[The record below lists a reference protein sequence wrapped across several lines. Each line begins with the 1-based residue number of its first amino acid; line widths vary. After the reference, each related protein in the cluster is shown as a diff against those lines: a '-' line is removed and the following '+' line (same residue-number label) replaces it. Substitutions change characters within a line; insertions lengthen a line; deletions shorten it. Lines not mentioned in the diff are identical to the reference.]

1 MSDTVRPVLALVCG
15 LALLALVGC
24 ATAPPP
30 QIQYPDYYI
39 GAPDVLEV
47 RILPEPRVEQE
58 LVVRND
64 GKITVELVGDVQA
77 GGRTTQEVAAEIER
91 RIGRYKRGAVV
102 TVAVAQ
108 TASPTIT
115 VIGEVRT
122 PGSIPLTR
130 QLRVVDAIGLSGDVT
145 LFSSPGKIR
154 VIRGGETD
162 TEVIVVDL
170 WEIRHGDLRTNVQL
184 QAGDLVYVPSSV
196 LARIGYAFQILLFPL
211 QPVLGF
217 GTSLLANLVIP

>member
-1 MSDTVRPVLALVCG
+1 MPDLARRAPALAFG
-15 LALLALVGC
+15 LGLLLLTGC
-24 ATAPPP
+24 ATAPQPA
-30 QIQYPDYYI
+30 IEYPDYYI

-64 GKITVELVGDVQA
+64 GKITVELLGDVQA
-77 GGRTTQEVAAEIER
+77 GGRTTQQVAEEIET

-102 TVAVAQ
+102 TVAVAK

-115 VIGEVRT
+115 VLGEVRQ
-122 PGSIPLTR
+122 PGSFPLTR
-130 QLRVVDAIGLSGDVT
+130 QMRVAEVIGMVGDTT

-154 VIRGGETD
+154 VIRGGEDETR
-162 TEVIVVDL
+162 VIEVDL
-170 WEIRHGDLRTNVQL
+170 WDIRHGDLTTNVQL
-184 QAGDLVYVPSSV
+184 QAGDVVYVPSSV
-196 LARIGYAFQILLFPL
+196 LARIGYGIQILLFPL

-217 GTSLLANLVIP
+217 GMSSLANVVVP

>member
-1 MSDTVRPVLALVCG
+1 MPNLARPVLALVCG
-15 LALLALVGC
+15 LGLLALAGC

-30 QIQYPDYYI
+30 QIQYPDYFI

-47 RILPEPRVEQE
+47 RILPEPRVEQQ

-64 GKITVELVGDVQA
+64 GKITVELLGDIQA
-77 GGRTTQEVAAEIER
+77 GGRTTQEVAAEIEK

-102 TVAVAQ
+102 TVAVVE

-115 VIGEVRT
+115 VIGEVRQ
-122 PGSIPLTR
+122 PGSFPLTR
-130 QLRVVDAIGLSGDVT
+130 QMRVAEAIGIVGDVT
-145 LFSSPGKIR
+145 LFSSPGRVR
-154 VIRGGETD
+154 VIRGGEKD
-162 TEVIVVDL
+162 TRVIVVDL
-170 WEIRHGDLRTNVQL
+170 WDIRHGDLRTNVQL
-184 QAGDLVYVPSSV
+184 RAGDVIYVPSSV

-217 GTSLLANLVIP
+217 GTSLLANLII